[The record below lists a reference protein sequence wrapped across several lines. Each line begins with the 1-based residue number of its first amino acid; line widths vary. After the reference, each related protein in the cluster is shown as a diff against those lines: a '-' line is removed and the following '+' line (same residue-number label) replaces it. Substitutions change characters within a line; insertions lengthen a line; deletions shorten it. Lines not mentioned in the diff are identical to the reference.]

1 MRRRRS
7 NCFFLNFSFPNNR
20 NLYRRCITM
29 AASLSL
35 SFISNA
41 VTHGKDRGSSPKY
54 VADTL
59 DFHWIRAMVSTVSSV
74 MRMHLFAF
82 IVNKRSHLLTRAI
95 NPFSV
100 TFRLPAI
107 VMDSIDFADSLR
119 DKAVRVLSVILSHVF
134 NINVFSLG
142 KMLDEKS
149 GCSPLSVTCLHLV
162 KFKYFRGRITPVCS
176 AFNELSLPLE
186 NPTRKGS
193 NGMFRCELC
202 STVFVFRPRVVWLRV
217 SSIHQRQLLSVT

>member
-1 MRRRRS
+1 
-7 NCFFLNFSFPNNR
+7 
-20 NLYRRCITM
+20 M

-59 DFHWIRAMVSTVSSV
+59 DFHWIRAIVSTVSFV

-95 NPFSV
+95 SPFSV

-134 NINVFSLG
+134 NINVFIV
-142 KMLDEKS
+142 ENYV
-149 GCSPLSVTCLHLV
+149 SP
-162 KFKYFRGRITPVCS
+162 KF
-176 AFNELSLPLE
+176 
-186 NPTRKGS
+186 S
-193 NGMFRCELC
+193 N
-202 STVFVFRPRVVWLRV
+202 
-217 SSIHQRQLLSVT
+217 

>member
-1 MRRRRS
+1 
-7 NCFFLNFSFPNNR
+7 
-20 NLYRRCITM
+20 M

-59 DFHWIRAMVSTVSSV
+59 DFHWIRAIVSTVSFV

-95 NPFSV
+95 SPFSV

-107 VMDSIDFADSLR
+107 VMDSIDFADSLETKR
-119 DKAVRVLSVILSHVF
+119 SESCLLFYRMFSILMF
-134 NINVFSLG
+134 LA
-142 KMLDEKS
+142 
-149 GCSPLSVTCLHLV
+149 LV
-162 KFKYFRGRITPVCS
+162 KCWTKKVVAAPC
-176 AFNELSLPLE
+176 PLLACIS
-186 NPTRKGS
+186 S
-193 NGMFRCELC
+193 NLNTSE
-202 STVFVFRPRVVWLRV
+202 VE
-217 SSIHQRQLLSVT
+217 